1 MQIHAKQNAPRGGDC
16 STSYEAL
23 KGVSLEWGEEGER
36 EDGTGSEDSTGDGQ
50 WRSEFKQDLQSHQR
64 RYDMQAQGAPES
76 LGRSL
81 RGGEDIMPWRPSP
94 TLESQDLVSGEA
106 SCKLSRRS
114 PRFQGHSA
122 CASMLHAVP
131 CAAEFMISQ
140 QEPLEP
146 SEAKSP
152 FPPPSKGAQSSFL
165 PCL

>member
-1 MQIHAKQNAPRGGDC
+1 VQDTYRLLVCLFTVIMREMTELSFQGCRFMQSRMPLGVGTVRLH
-16 STSYEAL
+16 TEAL

-94 TLESQDLVSGEA
+94 HSNLRTLSVEKLHANLAEDLVRLNTH
-106 SCKLSRRS
+106 CTS
-114 PRFQGHSA
+114 P
-122 CASMLHAVP
+122 AVLRV
-131 CAAEFMISQ
+131 F
-140 QEPLEP
+140 
-146 SEAKSP
+146 
-152 FPPPSKGAQSSFL
+152 
-165 PCL
+165 